1 MSIGKNSQ
9 INYPYA
15 QGDFNISVSG
25 TKIIR
30 DALLNKNL
38 DGSYLNNGGPPG
50 SVAITHTPVV
60 SVVDSPNPEDITNNN
75 GTPLKETQF
84 LVNKYGPSEGYGKPL
99 SVNVTNLVDEAQ
111 LRYISPNTLQP
122 EGL

>member
-15 QGDFNISVSG
+15 KGDFNISVSG

-38 DGSYLNNGGPPG
+38 DGSY
-50 SVAITHTPVV
+50 
-60 SVVDSPNPEDITNNN
+60 
-75 GTPLKETQF
+75 
-84 LVNKYGPSEGYGKPL
+84 
-99 SVNVTNLVDEAQ
+99 
-111 LRYISPNTLQP
+111 
-122 EGL
+122 